1 MNNSEK
7 KTINEDSI
15 WCSLKLRI
23 PTHNIDVD
31 MAVRPLSIRI
41 LGSAGVL
48 PNIMILLYPLDKQG
62 VIDNFLEVVLGKN
75 IMP

>member
-7 KTINEDSI
+7 KTINEDSNM
-15 WCSLKLRI
+15 KLWI

-48 PNIMILLYPLDKQG
+48 PNIMILLYPLNKQG

-75 IMP
+75 IVP

>member
-1 MNNSEK
+1 MK
-7 KTINEDSI
+7 IQI
-15 WCSLKLRI
+15 WWSLKLWI

-48 PNIMILLYPLDKQG
+48 PNIMILLYPLNKQG

>member
-1 MNNSEK
+1 
-7 KTINEDSI
+7 
-15 WCSLKLRI
+15 
-23 PTHNIDVD
+23 

-75 IMP
+75 IMPLTYSCNVTRNNVCNKVIDRKSVV